1 MSEEYDVI
9 VIGAG
14 PGGYVAAIRS
24 AQLGLKT
31 LVIEKNNNLGG
42 TCLNVGCIP
51 SKTLLYYSEQFFQ
64 DKEHRTKYGLEF
76 SDMKMNF
83 DKLMNTKGGVIKGL
97 NMGIGGLLKKN
108 KVVHKV
114 GHAQF
119 KNANELEIDGK
130 ETVKG
135 KHIIIATGSMPRALP
150 NLPFDEN
157 TVISST
163 GALSLKSVPK
173 KMIVIGAGVIG
184 LELGSVYK
192 RLGSEVIFFEALDQI
207 GGGLDPA
214 ISKALQKSLEK
225 QGLQF
230 HLGHKVIR
238 TEKKGN
244 QYEIEAENAK
254 GEKVAVSADV
264 VLVSIGRIPNTE
276 GLQLEKA
283 GIEKDERGYIKIDN
297 GLQTKAANVFAIGDV
312 VDGPMLAHKAS
323 EEGVA
328 VAEKIAGHRPKVNYM
343 AIPNVIYTSPEV
355 ATVGFSQKEAL
366 EHGLEVKVGSFPFL
380 ANSRAHCVDAKEGLV
395 QVVADAKTDLLVG
408 LHIMSEHAGEMI
420 AIGALAIEMKTTAKA
435 LGQLCFP
442 HPTFSEAIKEA
453 ALSVHKE
460 AIHF

>member
-24 AQLGLKT
+24 AKLGLKT
-31 LVIEKNNNLGG
+31 LVIEKNKNLGG

-51 SKTLLYYSEQFFQ
+51 SKTLLYYSEQFYQ

-83 DKLMNTKGGVIKGL
+83 DKLMETKGGVIKGL

-108 KVVHKV
+108 KVVHKI
-114 GHAQF
+114 GCAKF

-135 KHIIIATGSMPRALP
+135 KHIIIATGSEPRALP
-150 NLPFDEN
+150 NLPFDEEN
-157 TVISST
+157 VISST
-163 GALSLKSVPK
+163 GALSLKKVPK
-173 KMIVIGAGVIG
+173 KLAVIGAGVIG

-192 RLGSEVIFFEALDQI
+192 RLGSEVVFFEALDQI
-207 GGGLDPA
+207 GGGLDST
-214 ISKALQKSLEK
+214 ISKSLQKSLEK

-230 HLGHKVIR
+230 HINHKV
-238 TEKKGN
+238 TLAEKKGDHY
-244 QYEIEAENAK
+244 QIKAEGPK
-254 GEKVAVSADV
+254 GENVTVEADV
-264 VLVSIGRIPNTE
+264 VLVSIGRVPYTE
-276 GLQLEKA
+276 ELNLESA
-283 GIEKDERGYIKIDN
+283 GIEKDERGFIKIDN
-297 GLQTKAANVFAIGDV
+297 GLMTKASNVFAIGDV

-328 VAEKIAGHRPKVNYM
+328 VAEKIAGYRPKVNYM
-343 AIPNVIYTSPEV
+343 AIPNVIYTTPEV
-355 ATVGFSQKEAL
+355 ATVGFSQKEAVA
-366 EHGLEVKVGSFPFL
+366 HGLEVKVGSFPFL

-395 QVVADAKTDLLVG
+395 QVVADAQSDLVLG
-408 LHIMSEHAGEMI
+408 IHIMSEHAGEMI